1 MDFLEINAWT
11 GQQVAKWLTKNDM
24 MENVESFIENAIT
37 GSEFVDL
44 TEKDLDTLGVKK
56 LGSRKRILKV
66 ITEYNMQL
74 GNCNSA
80 SSSSSK
86 NTVIEEGMLQIISLV
101 FLCLKLC

>member
-1 MDFLEINAWT
+1 M
-11 GQQVAKWLTKNDM
+11 K
-24 MENVESFIENAIT
+24 ENVESFIENAIT

-44 TEKDLDTLGVKK
+44 TEKDLETLGVKK

-66 ITEYNMQL
+66 IAEYNMQQ

-86 NTVIEEGMLQIISLV
+86 NTILEEGLFAILV
-101 FLCLKLC
+101 VLVLCCCCCLYC